1 MKTALFIMV
10 CVIAVIVAVLGVMA
24 IAMFIRMWRD
34 W

>member
-1 MKTALFIMV
+1 MKTALLIMA

>member
-1 MKTALFIMV
+1 MKTALFIMA
-10 CVIAVIVAVLGVMA
+10 CVIVVIVAVLGVMA

>member
-10 CVIAVIVAVLGVMA
+10 CVIVVIVAVLGVMA